1 MKPLLSVVVPVHN
14 VEDYLEECLVSLAG
28 QTLKDIEV
36 VLVDDGSTDGS
47 RRIAKDFA
55 ARDSRFRC
63 VHQPNAGLSAA
74 RNTGVAR
81 TTGEVPYLA
90 FADSD
95 DVLVPD
101 AYERML
107 ASLESTGSDM
117 ATGNVWRL
125 TERGSR
131 QAWQYRWL
139 TADHLR
145 THITRDARLLAD
157 RVAWNK
163 VFRRSFWDRHAFTFP
178 VGKLYED
185 TPVMIPAHYL
195 AGAVD
200 VLREHVYHWRVR
212 EGSITRR
219 RTDVRGVRDRI
230 AACEQVSAF
239 LADRDPVQ
247 RLRYD
252 ASCLRDDFV
261 YFLEGLPMGG
271 PAYRSAFMADAGA
284 FLDRAGDAALAGLPA
299 EARIRWQLVRERRV
313 GELLAVLESERANG
327 TGTFTVAGPPGRR
340 RAVHPGAG
348 GRASARLGR
357 GDLPAVARLVES
369 SWDQDGRLRLH
380 GYAYIR
386 NLPARAARHSL
397 KAGLVRDA
405 GGGRPRAV
413 PVRSVR
419 TDRATADSG
428 QELHSYDHA
437 GFDMVLDPGRLGP
450 GNWLV
455 GVVVAGHGVVRRAAV
470 RAVEAAAAQPL
481 VHDLGGGRRA
491 VLGYRDG
498 RLELAVSRLPAVATG
513 HDGGP
518 DTLELTGRLYGDARP
533 TALVLT
539 REGGAE
545 HVCAV
550 RCGDGGDFSALI
562 PLAALAAE
570 TPPSPGGPHE
580 PAPGGGARW
589 RAALLTD
596 GVRVPLAAAPDL
608 PPPALADPAGHLVV
622 ELSGEPRVDRA
633 GPAPDGGLR
642 IEGTGTGALELRHGA
657 LGETVAVPVRGD
669 DDRFAAVLAAPPR
682 EGDWEVFLGGRPVR
696 VGPAL
701 AALLPVS
708 AVSAVS
714 TPGARFRLDRRH
726 GDRLTVHCAPALA
739 DAERSAYGQR
749 LLRTAHHPAQRRL
762 PLRDVVLYTGE
773 ASARAV
779 HAELVRR
786 STGAEHLWVTDGSP
800 GAAPRVPSTAA
811 PVVAHSTAWYEALAR
826 SRRIVAAGQLPAWFE
841 RRPGQTVVQI
851 WPDAPLGRF
860 GLDLTGTLYADHHHL
875 ATLEH
880 RSAQWSVLVSP
891 SAFATPHLRRAL
903 AYGGEVLE
911 AGSPADDLLF
921 APGRDRTAER
931 VRRRLGI
938 PDGHRVV
945 LYAPTY
951 RDHLAHAP
959 AAVPAASSPL
969 YRWDPA
975 LDLAALARSLDGR
988 TTVLVRR
995 HPRVT
1000 GSVPAHPALR
1010 DVSTHPDSTE
1020 LLLIADV
1027 LVTDYSGLAF
1037 GFAHTGRPMLF
1048 HTYDLEHY
1056 RDTVRGFC
1064 LDFETRAPG
1073 PLLVTTREVAQAL
1086 GATATSADVHA
1097 EAYESFRRDYCG
1109 PADGDAARRVADR
1122 LLDEDS
1128 SGSPRLV
1135 RPREAGARPVRP

>member
-14 VEDYLEECLVSLAG
+14 VEDYLEECLASLAG
-28 QTLKDIEV
+28 QSLRDIEV

-47 RRIAKDFA
+47 RRIAEDFA
-55 ARDSRFRC
+55 ARDDRFRC

-74 RNTGVAR
+74 RNTGIAR
-81 TTGEVPYLA
+81 TTAGVPYLA

-95 DVLVPD
+95 DIVVPD

-107 ASLESTGSDM
+107 ASLESTGSDLV
-117 ATGNVWRL
+117 TGNVWRL
-125 TERGSR
+125 NEQGRQ

-139 TADHLR
+139 TADRPR
-145 THITRDARLLAD
+145 THITRDPRLLAD

-163 VFRRSFWDRHAFTFP
+163 VFRRSFWDRHAFSFP

-195 AGAVD
+195 AGSVD
-200 VLREHVYHWRVR
+200 VLHEHVYLWRVR
-212 EGSITRR
+212 EGSITRQ

-239 LADRDPVQ
+239 LADRGAGQ

-252 ASCLRDDFV
+252 ISCLRDDFV

-271 PAYRSAFMADAGA
+271 PAYRSAFMTGAGA
-284 FLDRAGDAALAGLPA
+284 FLDRTGDAALAGLPA

-313 GELLAVLESERANG
+313 DALLAVLEFERANG
-327 TGTFTVAGPPGRR
+327 TGTFAVAGPPGRR
-340 RAVHPGAG
+340 RAVHPGIG
-348 GRASARLGR
+348 GGVSARLGR
-357 GDLPAVARLVES
+357 GDLPAVARLVEAA
-369 SWDQDGRLRLH
+369 WGEDGRLRLR

-397 KAGLVRDA
+397 KAGLVREA
-405 GGGRPRAV
+405 SGGRPRPV
-413 PVRSVR
+413 PVRTVR
-419 TDRATADSG
+419 TERATADSG
-428 QELHSYDHA
+428 QELHSYGHA
-437 GFDMVLDPGRLGP
+437 GFEMVLDPGRLGP
-450 GNWLV
+450 GDWLV
-455 GVVVAGHGVVRRAAV
+455 GVVVAGHGVVRRAAL

-481 VHDLGGGRRA
+481 VHDLGDGQRA

-498 RLELAVSRLPAVATG
+498 RLELAVSRLPALATG
-513 HDGGP
+513 HDRGP

-539 REGGAE
+539 RKGDAE
-545 HVCAV
+545 HVCPV
-550 RCGDGGDFSALI
+550 RCDVNGFSARV
-562 PLAALAAE
+562 PLAALAA
-570 TPPSPGGPHE
+570 GPMG
-580 PAPGGGARW
+580 PW

-608 PPPALADPAGHLVV
+608 PPPAFADAAGHLVV
-622 ELSGEPRVDRA
+622 DVSGEPRADRA
-633 GPAPDGGLR
+633 ETAPDGTLR
-642 IEGTGTGALELRHGA
+642 IGGTGTGSLLELRHSA
-657 LGETVAVPVRGD
+657 LGETVAAPLEVPAGGD
-669 DDRFAAVLAAPPR
+669 EGRFAAVLPQPSR
-682 EGDWEVFLGGRPVR
+682 EGDWEVHLDGRPVR
-696 VGPAL
+696 VGGTL
-701 AALLPVS
+701 ATLLPVS
-708 AVSAVS
+708 A
-714 TPGARFRLDRRH
+714 PGARVRLDRRH
-726 GDRLTVHCAPALA
+726 GDRLTVHRAPALD
-739 DAERSAYGQR
+739 DAERSAYRQG
-749 LLRTAHHPAQRRL
+749 LLRTAHYPAQRRL
-762 PLRDVVLYTGE
+762 PLRDAVLYAGDAVE
-773 ASARAV
+773 GSPRAV

-786 STGAEHLWVTDGSP
+786 STDAEHLWVTDGSP
-800 GAAPRVPSTAA
+800 GAVTRVPPTAV
-811 PVVAHSTAWYEALAR
+811 PVVAYSAAWYEALAR
-826 SRRIVAAGQLPAWFE
+826 ARRIVVAGQLPVWFE
-841 RRPGQTVVQI
+841 RRPDQTVVQT
-851 WPDAPLGRF
+851 WPGPPLGRF
-860 GLDLTGTLYADHHHL
+860 GLDLTGTLYADHQYL

-903 AYGGEVLE
+903 AYRGEVLE
-911 AGSPADDLLF
+911 AGCPADDLLSS
-921 APGRDRTAER
+921 PGRDKAAER
-931 VRRRLGI
+931 VRGRLGI

-951 RDHLAHAP
+951 RDHLAHPPAGAP
-959 AAVPAASSPL
+959 AGSSPL

-975 LDLAALARSLDGR
+975 LDLPALARSLDGR

-1000 GSVPAHPALR
+1000 GGVPAHPALR
-1010 DVSTHPDSTE
+1010 DVSAHPDATE

-1073 PLLVTTREVAQAL
+1073 PLLITTQEVAQAL
-1086 GATATSADVHA
+1086 RAAPAPEGLHS
-1097 EAYESFRRDYCG
+1097 EAYESFRRDHCG
-1109 PADGDAARRVADR
+1109 RADGAAARRVVDR
-1122 LLDEDS
+1122 LLDQG
-1128 SGSPRLV
+1128 GSP
-1135 RPREAGARPVRP
+1135 GPVRP

>member
-47 RRIAKDFA
+47 RRIAEDFA
-55 ARDSRFRC
+55 ARDGRFRC

-74 RNTGVAR
+74 RNTGITR
-81 TTGEVPYLA
+81 TTGGVPYLA

-107 ASLESTGSDM
+107 ASLESTGSDLV
-117 ATGNVWRL
+117 TGNVWRL
-125 TERGSR
+125 NEQGRQ

-139 TADHLR
+139 TADRPR

-163 VFRRSFWDRHAFTFP
+163 VFRRSFWDRHAFSFP

-195 AGAVD
+195 AGSVD
-200 VLREHVYHWRVR
+200 VLREHVYYWRVR

-239 LADRDPVQ
+239 LADRDPAQ

-271 PAYRSAFMADAGA
+271 SAYRSAFMADAGA

-313 GELLAVLESERANG
+313 DDLLAVLESERANG
-327 TGTFTVAGPPGRR
+327 TGTFAVAGLPGRR

-348 GRASARLGR
+348 GGASARLGR

-369 SWDQDGRLRLH
+369 AWGEDGRLRLR

-397 KAGLVRDA
+397 KAGLVREA

-437 GFDMVLDPGRLGP
+437 GFDMFLDPGRLGP

-545 HVCAV
+545 HVCPV
-550 RCGDGGDFSALI
+550 SCGDGGGFSARI
-562 PLAALAAE
+562 PLAALAAAAA
-570 TPPSPGGPHE
+570 PASGGPHE

-596 GVRVPLAAAPDL
+596 GVRVPLAAATDL
-608 PPPALADPAGHLVV
+608 PPPAFADAAGHLVV
-622 ELSGEPRVDRA
+622 DVSGEPRVDRA

-642 IEGTGTGALELRHGA
+642 IEGTGTGALELRHGV
-657 LGETVAVPVRGD
+657 LGETVAVPPEHFAGAD
-669 DDRFAAVLAAPPR
+669 EDRFAAVLAAPPR
-682 EGDWEVFLGGRPVR
+682 EGDWEVFLDGRPVR
-696 VGPAL
+696 VGAAL
-701 AALLPVS
+701 AALLPAS
-708 AVSAVS
+708 A
-714 TPGARFRLDRRH
+714 PGARFRLDRRH
-726 GDRLTVHCAPALA
+726 GDRLAVHCAPALD
-739 DAERSAYGQR
+739 DAERSAYRQGI
-749 LLRTAHHPAQRRL
+749 LRTAHHPAQRRL

-773 ASARAV
+773 GPPRAV

-786 STGAEHLWVTDGSP
+786 GTDAEHLWVTDGSP
-800 GAAPRVPSTAA
+800 GAATRVPSTAI

-826 SRRIVAAGQLPAWFE
+826 ARRIVAAGQLPAWFE
-841 RRPGQTVVQI
+841 RRPDQTVVQT
-851 WPDAPLGRF
+851 WPNSPLGRF
-860 GLDLTGTLYADHHHL
+860 GLDLTGTLYADHQHL
-875 ATLEH
+875 ATLER

-903 AYGGEVLE
+903 AYRGEVLE

-921 APGRDRTAER
+921 APGRDRTAAL

-938 PDGHRVV
+938 PEGHRVV

-959 AAVPAASSPL
+959 AGVPAGSSPL

-975 LDLAALARSLDGR
+975 LDLPALARSLDGC

-1027 LVTDYSGLAF
+1027 LVTDYSGLVF

-1073 PLLVTTREVAQAL
+1073 PLLVTTQEVAQSLRA
-1086 GATATSADVHA
+1086 APAHANVHA

-1109 PADGDAARRVADR
+1109 PADGDAAHRVADR
-1122 LLDEDS
+1122 LLDEG

-1135 RPREAGARPVRP
+1135 RPRDARPRPVRP